1 MTIEELVTE
10 KLRMEQKISDAIKE
24 FEGATS
30 LKVENVSVVRCTI
43 SSELGFERDY
53 KYNVKAKIDL

>member
-30 LKVENVSVVRCTI
+30 LKVENMSVVRCTI

>member
-1 MTIEELVTE
+1 MTIEEVKVE

-30 LKVENVSVVRCTI
+30 LKVENMSVVRCTI

>member
-1 MTIEELVTE
+1 MTIEELMTE
-10 KLRMEQKISDAIKE
+10 KLRMEQRISDAIKE

-30 LKVENVSVVRCTI
+30 LKVENMSVVRCTI